1 VSRDQIATLA
11 IIAGMAGLFLW
22 DRLRYDIVALLAL
35 LAAVAVGIVPAA
47 RAFSGFSSPILA
59 LIAGALVVS
68 TAIAQSGVIEALF
81 RWLQP
86 IMRARHLQVGVL
98 ALCVGTLS
106 AFMKNVASL
115 ALFIPVA
122 FQVARRYGRSPS
134 EFLMP
139 MGFASLLG
147 GSITLIGTSPN
158 MLIAGVRTSLVG
170 RPFHMFDFAPIGIGT
185 MLVGVLF
192 LNFGWRLI
200 PRGRRAASQAPFKI
214 EDYTTE
220 LRLGGAS
227 PFVGRTIAEV
237 EEEAGG
243 EVTVTAIIR
252 EQYRRHVPAGHWRLL
267 PQDVLVVEA
276 DPQALEQF
284 TADGQLELVGSKE
297 LPEMPEEPAVAEA
310 QEPAKSRT
318 GEAAGDGLV
327 AVEGIVAAGSE
338 LIGHSLAE
346 LHLRQRY
353 GLNVLAIGGRGRRT
367 AVRLR
372 RVKFQLGDVIVF
384 QGYPDAIHETLAA
397 LGVLPLAERRLRLG
411 RRRQLLL
418 PLAILAIAVLLSG
431 FELVPAGLAF
441 VGAGIAVVLLG
452 LSTLKEAYAAI
463 EWPILILIGALIP
476 IGEAVRNTGTTNLL
490 AGPLAAMADHLPA
503 FGAVALVLAVT
514 MLVTPIL
521 HNAAAVLVMG
531 PIAASLAHRLGY
543 HIDPF
548 LMAVAFG
555 AGSDFLSPTG
565 HQSNTLVMGPG
576 GYHFGDYWK
585 LGLPLSLIVIG
596 VGAPLILFFWPVK

>member
-1 VSRDQIATLA
+1 VSHAQIATLA
-11 IIAGMAGLFLW
+11 ILAGMAGLFLW

-35 LAAVAVGIVPAA
+35 LAAVAAGIVPKAQT
-47 RAFSGFSSPILA
+47 FSGFASPVLA

-68 TAIAQSGVIEALF
+68 AAIAQSGVVEMLS

-86 IMRARHLQVGVL
+86 AMRARSLQVGIL
-98 ALCVGTLS
+98 AGCVAALS
-106 AFMKNVASL
+106 AFMKNIATL

-122 FQVARRYGRSPS
+122 FQAARRHGRSPS

-139 MGFASLLG
+139 MSFASLLG

-158 MLIAGVRTSLVG
+158 ILIAGVRASLLG

-185 MLVGVLF
+185 SLCGILF

-200 PRGRRAASQAPFKI
+200 PRGRRAAPDAPFKI

-220 LRLGGAS
+220 LRLGENS
-227 PFVGRTIAEV
+227 PFIGRTVAEV
-237 EEEAGG
+237 EEETGG
-243 EVTVTAIIR
+243 EVVVAAIIR
-252 EQYRRHVPAGHWRLL
+252 EQYRRHVPAGHWQLL
-267 PQDVLVVEA
+267 PHDVLVVEA
-276 DPQALEQF
+276 DPQILDQF
-284 TADGQLELVGSKE
+284 TADGRLEVVGG
-297 LPEMPEEPAVAEA
+297 EEPPETQAAAE
-310 QEPAKSRT
+310 PTKPRP
-318 GEAAGDGLV
+318 GEASGDGLV
-327 AVEGIVAAGSE
+327 TVEAIVAADSK

-353 GLNVLAIGGRGRRT
+353 GINVLAIGGRGRRMT
-367 AVRLR
+367 VRLR

-384 QGYPDAIHETLAA
+384 QGYADSIHDTLAT
-397 LGVLPLAERRLRLG
+397 LGVLPLAERRLKLG

-418 PLAILAIAVLLSG
+418 PLAILAIAVAVSSV
-431 FELVPAGLAF
+431 ELAPAAVAF
-441 VGAGIAVVLLG
+441 VGAGVAVVLFG
-452 LSTLKEAYAAI
+452 LSTLEEAYAAI

-476 IGEAVRNTGTTNLL
+476 IGEAVRTTGTANLI
-490 AGPLAAMADHLPA
+490 AGLLLKLADHLPA
-503 FGAVALVLAVT
+503 FGALALVLAVT

-521 HNAAAVLVMG
+521 HHAAAVLVMG
-531 PIAASLAHRLGY
+531 PIAASLAHRLGC

-555 AGSDFLSPTG
+555 AGSDFLSPIG
-565 HQSNTLVMGPG
+565 HQSNTLVAGPG

-585 LGLPLSLIVIG
+585 LGLPLSMIVLG
-596 VGAPLILFFWPVK
+596 VGVPLILFFWPVH